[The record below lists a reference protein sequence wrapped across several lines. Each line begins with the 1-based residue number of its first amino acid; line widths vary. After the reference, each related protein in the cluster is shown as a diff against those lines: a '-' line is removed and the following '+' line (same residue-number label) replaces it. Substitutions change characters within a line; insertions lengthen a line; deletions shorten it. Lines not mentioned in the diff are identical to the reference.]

1 MVEEFS
7 IEIKKLTK
15 KFANVSN
22 GDIAINDLTLNIE
35 KGKITGLIGPDGA
48 GKTTLIRLIAGL
60 LDPSEGEILT
70 LGLNP
75 NIERKLLNSKIGYM
89 PQRFGLYEDLSVME
103 NLTLYSELRGIQ
115 KNEKEELFKKVLTM
129 TDLINFKERLAGA
142 LSGGMKQ
149 KLGLAC
155 TLLGTPELLLL
166 DEPSVGVDPISR
178 RELIKMVKEL
188 ATDGMTILWSTAYLD
203 EAHSFDSCVVLNEGK
218 IIYSGLP
225 HELSETTAGFE
236 EKVIELMGGYDNK
249 PSELAAKFEL
259 KENNGEFVIEA
270 LDLVKKYGDFYA
282 VKNNTFHIK
291 KGEIFGLLGPNGAGK
306 STSFKMMCGLSTP
319 TRGTAKIMGQDIL
332 QNPSKARS
340 YLGYMA
346 QKFSLYGDMSVIQNL
361 RFFAGVYGLNIFKR
375 KEKID
380 EIIDI
385 FHFKKYLQ
393 HDAKELPLGYKQRL
407 SLACAVMH
415 NPPVLFL
422 DEPTSGVDPI
432 TRQEFWNHIRALAKK
447 GVTVMVTTHF
457 MDEAEFC
464 DRISLFYK
472 GEAIA
477 TGSPDELKKMVN
489 AKSMEEAF
497 IGLIQKHDEVAA

>member
-1 MVEEFS
+1 MINS
-7 IEIKKLTK
+7 IEIKNVTK
-15 KFANVSN
+15 KFDTSEP
-22 GDIAINDLTLNIE
+22 AIDNLTLNFE

-60 LDPSEGEILT
+60 LIPTEGSVFT

-75 NIERKLLNSKIGYM
+75 ATEKKILNGKIGYM
-89 PQRFGLYEDLSVME
+89 PQRFGLYEDLTVIE
-103 NLTLYSELRGIQ
+103 NLNLYADLKGLT
-115 KNEKEELFKKVLTM
+115 KAEKEELFEKVLTM
-129 TDLINFKERLAGA
+129 TDLKPFQKRLAGA

-178 RELIKMVKEL
+178 RELMKMVREL
-188 ATDGMTILWSTAYLD
+188 ATEGMTILWSTAYLD

-218 IIYSGLP
+218 MIYSGLP
-225 HELSETTAGFE
+225 HQLSKTTEGFE
-236 EKVIELMGGYDNK
+236 EKVIELMGGFDPE
-249 PSELAAKFEL
+249 PSQLAEKFEL
-259 KENNGEFVIEA
+259 KEDGCEYVVEA
-270 LDLVKKYGDFYA
+270 LDLVKRYGDFYA

-306 STSFKMMCGLSTP
+306 STSFKMMCGLATP
-319 TRGTAKIMGQDIL
+319 TDGTAKIMGYDII
-332 QNPSKARS
+332 QTPSKARS

-346 QKFSLYGDMSVIQNL
+346 QKFSLYGDLSVLQNL
-361 RFFAGVYGLNIFKR
+361 RFFSGVYGLNIFKS

-380 EIIDI
+380 EIIDV
-385 FHFKKYLQ
+385 FHFKKYLNA
-393 HDAKELPLGYKQRL
+393 DAKELPLGYKQRL

-415 NPPVLFL
+415 DPPVLFL

-432 TRQEFWNHIRALAKK
+432 TRREFWHHIKALAKK
-447 GVTVMVTTHF
+447 GVTIMVTTHF

-464 DRISLFYK
+464 DRISLFYH
-472 GEAIA
+472 GETIAIG
-477 TGSPDELKKMVN
+477 TPKELKDMVN
-489 AKSMEEAF
+489 ASSMEEAF
-497 IGLIQKHDEVAA
+497 IGLIERSEQVNK